1 MLNRLALFLSCA
13 ALLGAASTPAL
24 AADPA
29 PAPTVVPRVTVE
41 GVAPPKMVQEQAQTF
56 ARTYPAPTVELG
68 QIARWRDPICVQ
80 VFGVVPQVAA
90 RVQKRIEDVGS
101 AVGLTVMGAGCK
113 AGIEVIFTEN
123 PQALMDGV
131 ARRREPLLGYF
142 HRRAGAGLKV
152 VNRPVQAWY
161 VTSTA
166 GGHGNTT
173 GTVFA
178 YYEST
183 GASHQIPIQQ
193 FRDVI
198 DDPFVQAPTGCGDSP
213 AFSVCL
219 QSTIKNVLVVADAKR
234 LQGQDIGLLA
244 DYISMLALSQ
254 PRSLDGCY
262 SFSSVIDLFS
272 PSRCPGRDTPDGLTP
287 ADAAY
292 LTSLYQSDPE
302 AKLAF
307 QQGEIAGRMAKI
319 LVNAVGAD
327 RK

>member
-1 MLNRLALFLSCA
+1 MLNRLIPFILGA
-13 ALLGAASTPAL
+13 ALLVAPSTSAL
-24 AADPA
+24 AADAA
-29 PAPTVVPRVTVE
+29 PEATVVPRVTVE

-56 ARTYPAPTVELG
+56 ARTYPAHTAELG

-80 VFGVVPQVAA
+80 VIGLRPEAA
-90 RVQKRIEDVGS
+90 AKVQARIEDVGR
-101 AVGLTVMGAGCK
+101 AVGLSVQQSGCT
-113 AGIEVIFTEN
+113 ADIEVVFTEN

-142 HRRAGAGLKV
+142 HRQAGGKLKAFT
-152 VNRPVQAWY
+152 RPIQAWY

-166 GGHGNTT
+166 GGHGNVT

-183 GASHQIPIQQ
+183 GASRQIPIQQ

-198 DDPFVQAPTGCGDSP
+198 DDPFVQAPAGCGDSP
-213 AFSVCL
+213 QFTVCL
-219 QSTIKNVLVVADAKR
+219 QSTIKNVLVVADAHR
-234 LQGQDIGLLA
+234 LQGQDIGLLS
-244 DYISMLALSQ
+244 DYVSMLALSQ
-254 PRSLDGCY
+254 PRSLDGCN
-262 SFSSVIDLFS
+262 SLPSVIDLFGGAG
-272 PSRCPGRDTPDGLTP
+272 CPGRDRPDGLTP

-302 AKLAF
+302 ARLAF
-307 QQGEIAGRMAKI
+307 QQGEIANRMAKI
-319 LVNAVGAD
+319 LINASAGD